1 MNKRYEYLVRATI
14 LMVSVALAQG
24 ASAGLVLD
32 RDAHAGTIV
41 AYAGKP
47 GGFVADE
54 LDGARNSPYA
64 DALLRYIEAP
74 LDVGSMFRWVRDAV
88 LESTSGRQNPVTRLS
103 LSGRSVYLAANPAS
117 RPSGHKPEQGARPT
131 RVALT
136 IGNADYEHAAAL
148 KTPVNDAAEVASA
161 LERLGFA
168 VVRLENTDRG
178 TLESGFREFREM
190 AANAKIAVVFYSGHG
205 IEVAGE
211 HFLVP
216 VDAQFTSTD
225 NADDA
230 AVPLDHVMHAVEP
243 ALVLRLIMLDAM
255 FAERRKPVAR

>member
-1 MNKRYEYLVRATI
+1 MHKRYKNPACAMMLVLSA
-14 LMVSVALAQG
+14 ALAQG

-32 RDAHAGTIV
+32 HAQAGTIV
-41 AYAGKP
+41 TYAGEP

-54 LDGARNSPYA
+54 LDGARNSPYV

-74 LDVGSMFRWVRDAV
+74 LDVGSVFRWVRDAV

-117 RPSGHKPEQGARPT
+117 RPSGHEPEQGARPT

-136 IGNADYEHAAAL
+136 IGNADYAHAAAL
-148 KTPVNDAAEVASA
+148 KTPVNDATEVASA

-168 VVRLENTDRG
+168 VVRLENADRG
-178 TLESGFREFREM
+178 ALEGGLREFREM
-190 AANAKIAVVFYSGHG
+190 AANAEIVAVFYSGHG
-205 IEVAGE
+205 IGVAGE

-216 VDAQFTSTD
+216 VDTQLMSMD
-225 NADDA
+225 NVDDA
-230 AVPLDHVMHAVEP
+230 AVPLGHVMHAVEP
-243 ALVLRLIMLDAM
+243 ASVLRLIMLDAM
-255 FAERRKPVAR
+255 SPEREKPVVR